1 VAECAAGAG
10 LVLLECVEL
19 HHLNGDGLSVRHPV
33 GPASWCWGWLLSTR
47 ACESCEDGGRVL
59 FGWTALAC
67 CCCLLQGVLL
77 LLQFVLVTDLLL
89 LVAVMI
95 LGVGD
100 LAGRALY
107 TVSVLAVIEAAVMLA
122 EFVAWSS
129 SLQVAHSFL
138 VLAIVLFN
146 VVLILRKRGDYAR
159 EIAAFLPSY

>member
-1 VAECAAGAG
+1 
-10 LVLLECVEL
+10 
-19 HHLNGDGLSVRHPV
+19 
-33 GPASWCWGWLLSTR
+33 
-47 ACESCEDGGRVL
+47 
-59 FGWTALAC
+59 
-67 CCCLLQGVLL
+67 